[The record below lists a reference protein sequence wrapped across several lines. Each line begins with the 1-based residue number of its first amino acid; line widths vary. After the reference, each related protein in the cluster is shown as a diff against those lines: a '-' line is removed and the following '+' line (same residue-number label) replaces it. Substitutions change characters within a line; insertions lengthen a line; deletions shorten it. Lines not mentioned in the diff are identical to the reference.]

1 MATQAQINLYKKSY
15 KLSQETLTGKSP
27 EERKRIKEARQ
38 HVKRVR
44 AAVGSDAALKAMTGK
59 AVGNYNKATGEWEKP
74 KTTKPAKTEE
84 TEKPEKTYTRLGG
97 KEGRGG
103 APGVTKVKARK
114 NPHKVGTAEY
124 QNWNAKNAER
134 ERGIQNRLGSRTR
147 TTAQGGIGR
156 YKGTASA
163 AKPKTESRN
172 AIKPTVG
179 RPEGSKNRV
188 EMTTA
193 SARRQ
198 ADRVAEAVFAK
209 SDQKTKT
216 GMTKPK
222 KKKKG
227 IVQQKYAPGR

>member
-1 MATQAQINLYKKSY
+1 MAGPDNSEKVRLYKAAY
-15 KLSQETLTGKSP
+15 RIAQQTVTGKSP
-27 EERKRIKEARQ
+27 AERKRIMEARAQ
-38 HVKRVR
+38 VR
-44 AAVGSDAALKAMTGK
+44 TIRKAVGSNAVLKTLTGK

-74 KTTKPAKTEE
+74 KTTKPAKTEK

-103 APGVTKVKARK
+103 APGVTTVKARK
-114 NPHKVGTAEY
+114 NPNKKGTAEWV
-124 QNWNAKNAER
+124 NWETKNKNR
-134 ERGIQNRLGSRTR
+134 EKEIQSRLGSRTR

-156 YKGTASA
+156 FRGTASA
-163 AKPKTESRN
+163 AKPEPPESRN
-172 AIKPTVG
+172 ARPTPKPENPVMG
-179 RPEGSKNRV
+179 PADK
-188 EMTTA
+188 
-193 SARRQ
+193 ARR
-198 ADRVAEAVFAK
+198 AAAKVAEDVFAK